1 MARIAIEVKLST
13 HEMDQVKQNRNRV
26 VGIPKKHLEEKAK
39 ALADKGQW
47 ATFIDVLVLLVFGVI
62 LFLNVDG
69 LLDLAATDAFLT
81 YHHSKES
88 PVVVVLADVYEA
100 FDRRCEKSSARVVCC
115 TPALNVWL
123 VSHIFRH
130 ESRPICPL
138 QGYRMCVENGKA
150 NWVGASVN
158 WFPRW
163 KEGGEEVLSSC
174 EGFPS
179 VPLMGMM
186 GCINYNLVLSIRQLG
201 YSMRGAPSEES
212 TTSFIARGFSDP
224 NAKTLQRV
232 RKACNAVQRKDKE
245 LRGSSNGIIG
255 SYYKWLKARTQEMNW
270 LLRLKI
276 SSKEEV
282 ETLEESEEVQAL
294 KANLERTQVVKE
306 KFKTKAI
313 KVRKECDELR
323 DVNMATTEALE

>member
-1 MARIAIEVKLST
+1 
-13 HEMDQVKQNRNRV
+13 
-26 VGIPKKHLEEKAK
+26 
-39 ALADKGQW
+39 
-47 ATFIDVLVLLVFGVI
+47 
-62 LFLNVDG
+62 
-69 LLDLAATDAFLT
+69 
-81 YHHSKES
+81 
-88 PVVVVLADVYEA
+88 
-100 FDRRCEKSSARVVCC
+100 
-115 TPALNVWL
+115 
-123 VSHIFRH
+123 
-130 ESRPICPL
+130 
-138 QGYRMCVENGKA
+138 
-150 NWVGASVN
+150 
-158 WFPRW
+158 
-163 KEGGEEVLSSC
+163 
-174 EGFPS
+174 
-179 VPLMGMM
+179 
-186 GCINYNLVLSIRQLG
+186 
-201 YSMRGAPSEES
+201 MRGAPSEES

-245 LRGSSNGIIG
+245 LRGSSNGIIS